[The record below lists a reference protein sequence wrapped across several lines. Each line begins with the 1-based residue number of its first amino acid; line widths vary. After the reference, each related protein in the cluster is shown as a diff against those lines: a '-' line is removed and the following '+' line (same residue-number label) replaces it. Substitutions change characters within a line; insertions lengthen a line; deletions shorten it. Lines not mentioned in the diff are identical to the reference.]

1 MTGDWWF
8 ATGCWS
14 GGPTQKEK
22 REGHSTPPQPP
33 IILDEYQKKR
43 LRKFAIRK
51 PLILKGTF
59 LVVRDKNAQNLLLQ
73 KKKNGS
79 RAPAGKLDF
88 SLSCI
93 VPNG

>member
-8 ATGCWS
+8 ATGCWWEVQLRKRS
-14 GGPTQKEK
+14 ARATAPPT
-22 REGHSTPPQPP
+22 PP

>member
-1 MTGDWWF
+1 VVRDWLLV
-8 ATGCWS
+8 
-14 GGPTQKEK
+14 GGSTQKEK
-22 REGHSTPPQPP
+22 REGHSTPTPP

-59 LVVRDKNAQNLLLQ
+59 LVVRDKNEQNLLLQ
-73 KKKNGS
+73 KKKSGN